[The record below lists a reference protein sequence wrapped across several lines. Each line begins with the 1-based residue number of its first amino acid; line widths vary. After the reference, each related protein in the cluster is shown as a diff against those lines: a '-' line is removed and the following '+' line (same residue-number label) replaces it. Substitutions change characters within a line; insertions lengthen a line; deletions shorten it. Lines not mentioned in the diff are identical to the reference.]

1 MTLFYNSNTY
11 CLECQDCT
19 SHELDDSGCMK
30 IMGKFLLL
38 ISSAFYTHFTPI
50 LQGHSYFH
58 LLILIILR

>member
-38 ISSAFYTHFTPI
+38 ISSAFDTHTSRSFI
-50 LQGHSYFH
+50 LSPTYPYY
-58 LLILIILR
+58 IEMINW